1 MALADIPARI
11 RLSLE
16 GSQAVVRDLKTVERG
31 FASAKSAMVA
41 FAGGLSVAAFT
52 AKIVEVQRE
61 FDVLNSSLITVTGS
75 SQAAA
80 REMEW
85 IKKFAKETPFGLAQA
100 TQAFVKMKSLGLD
113 PSREALTSYGNT
125 ASAMGKDLN
134 QMIEAVADAAT
145 GQFERLREFGINASK
160 QGDKVA
166 FTFQGITT
174 TVGKNAAEITRY
186 LRQIGDVNFGS
197 AMLERTKTLDGALS
211 SLGDAWD
218 GLLLKISQS
227 GLGAAISGAVSTA
240 DKALTWLADN
250 IDDIGAAL
258 VTGSMAVGAALLITN
273 LGAIA
278 SAAVAAAGA
287 MLKFALSMGAF
298 GVATAAVVGLTA
310 AYMVFK
316 DEFDGTGEDAMRL
329 GNMFAVA
336 FDMITG
342 KAQDAAAAV
351 SEAASTS
358 ASEQGKAATSTV
370 GFWERALRGIAAVLD
385 MVASL
390 TLGVCDGIA
399 ASFVAVGQIVR
410 NAFAQAFNGIA
421 AMAENTLNVIA
432 DKYNKLPFLPGKIR
446 ASQFGRMSTE
456 GATSLSDVGNAFSQ
470 GMASN
475 IRTNWSDTAD
485 AYIAA
490 VKAKNAVDDLSKSA
504 QAAGTSLSRAGE
516 KGAKGLKKAKDE
528 AMELFNRLQAK
539 QAGVDPSYYA
549 DLQKLYSLYTQGR
562 ISLDDYRAA
571 VTTLISEQ
579 KYAQDAARE
588 LKEEEDKL
596 KKAREEHEKTVENQI
611 KSAQEIL
618 ANLEF
623 ETRLI
628 GLNAAER
635 EKASLMRELE
645 RQGIE
650 RGTVAWQQYAAAI
663 GEALERKRAAT
674 DLQEAQKQMQEE
686 WQRTTDDINKSL
698 TDALLR
704 GFEDG
709 KGFAKNF
716 RDTLKNM
723 FRTLVLQPLI
733 RPIVAWSGG
742 MLSMLMGGMAGAA
755 QGGAGGGLGNMGG
768 FNFSGFGG
776 MNNLGMLGS
785 YGQMF
790 ANGATLLQQG
800 WGAFSD
806 NLAALWTN
814 GQYGSAFASGAGAA
828 MSALGGI
835 FGGRAIGQA
844 LSGGYSAWGRSGN
857 SAVNT
862 GTAAGAAIGSFIP
875 GVGTAIGAL
884 VGGALGGVVN
894 RLFGRKLK
902 DYGIEGTFGGEE
914 GFSGRAWKY
923 YKGGWFRSNKTRYE
937 ALDEE
942 TRQTLAKP
950 YQAVRDQLRAYA
962 EALNIPTDKLNSV
975 THTLRLSL
983 QGLKPE
989 EIQQRYTEALG
1000 AAQEALAES
1009 LLREAEGQQME
1020 RLARGLMENFTVKAQ
1035 DAASQLQTRS
1045 YFRRDGE
1052 TAVQTLERMAASLAT
1067 VNSAFAL
1074 LGRTLFEA
1082 SVRSG
1087 DMASRLVELFGQ
1099 GQEGRNA
1106 FTQAVGSYYQNF
1118 YSETERKENARRAIT
1133 QQIQDLG
1140 LQAPDLQSANARAQ
1154 FRALVDG
1161 LDLTTDAGR
1170 RAFAALMRL
1179 QGAVAEVTEAAEDAT
1194 QAERR
1199 RAEALKEALDA
1210 AQKATD
1216 AALSALEKAIDRQ
1229 IGSLQTA
1236 LQAAQDLAS
1245 EARSVMQTAHAAAR
1259 QLYGQ
1264 TGAGNA
1270 MLAAQGQAFIRNAL
1284 TSARAGVLPDATELS
1299 RAIEAA
1305 RGGLTMD
1312 NYATVAEYERDQL
1325 VMAGRLQEIGDK
1337 AGGQLTL
1344 AEQQVAHLKTQID
1357 LLTQQKE
1364 YWREQIAAMRGQ
1376 GETLRSID
1384 QALDWLRQK
1393 MQAERAAQQA
1403 ANGSATGQ
1411 SGSTGGS
1418 GSGFGPGPATPAHT
1432 LSYDANTGRLDVG
1445 GGIYID
1451 FRTGERHYAD
1461 GSVGRLNRAEL
1472 DLFRYRA
1479 LERGIRIPQFASG
1492 GWHRGGLAL
1501 VGEEGPELVHFAQP
1515 ARIYNSADTRGM
1527 LAGDSGSSAEVAALR
1542 QDVAALRALLERIA
1556 DASQRSADT
1565 LRNVTSETGG
1575 GAFAMMEVSG

>member
-75 SQAAA
+75 SRAAA

-145 GQFERLREFGINASK
+145 GQFERLKEFGITASK

-186 LRQIGDVNFGS
+186 LRQIGEVNFAG
-197 AMLERTKTLDGALS
+197 AMLERTKTLDGAIG

-218 GLLLKISQS
+218 NLLLRVSQS

-310 AYMVFK
+310 AYMAFK

-370 GFWERALRGIAAVLD
+370 GFWERALRGIADVLD

-446 ASQFGRMSTE
+446 ASQFGRMNTE
-456 GATSLSDVGNAFSQ
+456 GATSLSDVGDAFSR

-475 IRTNWSDTAD
+475 IRTDWSEKAD

-504 QAAGTSLSRAGE
+504 QAAGTSLAKAGE

-635 EKASLMRELE
+635 EKATLMRELE

-806 NLAALWTN
+806 NLTALWAN

-835 FGGRAIGQA
+835 FGGRAVGQA

-862 GTAAGAAIGSFIP
+862 GTAAGAAIGSIIP

-1106 FTQAVGSYYQNF
+1106 FSQAVGSYYQNF

-1140 LQAPDLQSANARAQ
+1140 LKAPDLQSANARAQ

-1299 RAIEAA
+1299 RAIDAA

-1393 MQAERAAQQA
+1393 MQAERAARSA
-1403 ANGSATGQ
+1403 ASATA
-1411 SGSTGGS
+1411 STASTGGS
-1418 GSGFGPGPATPAHT
+1418 FGAGPAPQAHS
-1432 LSYDANTGRLDVG
+1432 LAYDANTGRLDVG

-1527 LAGDSGSSAEVAALR
+1527 LAGGNGSSAEVAALR

-1575 GAFAMMEVSG
+1575 GAFAMMEVAG

>member
-145 GQFERLREFGINASK
+145 GQFERLKEFGITASK

-186 LRQIGDVNFGS
+186 LRQIGEVNFAG
-197 AMLERTKTLDGALS
+197 AMLERTKTLDGAIG

-218 GLLLKISQS
+218 NLLLRVSQS

-273 LGAIA
+273 FGAIA
-278 SAAVAAAGA
+278 SAAIAAAGA

-351 SEAASTS
+351 AEAASTS

-432 DKYNKLPFLPGKIR
+432 EKYNKLPFLPGKIR

-475 IRTNWSDTAD
+475 IRSDWSDKAD

-504 QAAGTSLSRAGE
+504 QAAGTSLARAGE

-539 QAGVDPSYYA
+539 QAGVDPGYYA

-635 EKASLMRELE
+635 EKATLMRELE

-663 GEALERKRAAT
+663 GEALKRKRAAT
-674 DLQEAQKQMQEE
+674 DLQEAQKQMREE

-723 FRTLVLQPLI
+723 FRTLVLQPFI

-755 QGGAGGGLGNMGG
+755 QGGAGGGRGNMGG
-768 FNFSGFGG
+768 FNFGGLGG

-828 MSALGGI
+828 MSVLGGI
-835 FGGRAIGQA
+835 FGGRAVGQA

-862 GTAAGAAIGSFIP
+862 GTAVGAAIGSFIP

-894 RLFGRKLK
+894 RLFGRKLR

-1106 FTQAVGSYYQNF
+1106 FTQAVGGYYQNF

-1479 LERGIRIPQFASG
+1479 LERGIRIPQFAAG

-1527 LAGDSGSSAEVAALR
+1527 LAGGSGSSAEVAALR

-1575 GAFAMMEVSG
+1575 GAFAMMEVAP

>member
-134 QMIEAVADAAT
+134 QMIEAVADAST

-218 GLLLKISQS
+218 NLLLRVSQS

-310 AYMVFK
+310 AYMAFK

-370 GFWERALRGIAAVLD
+370 GFWERALRGIADVLD

-456 GATSLSDVGNAFSQ
+456 GATSLSDVGDAFSR

-475 IRTNWSDTAD
+475 IRTDWSEKAD

-504 QAAGTSLSRAGE
+504 QAAGTSLAKAGE

-635 EKASLMRELE
+635 EKATLMRELE

-698 TDALLR
+698 TDALFR

-742 MLSMLMGGMAGAA
+742 MLSMLMSGMASAA

-806 NLAALWTN
+806 NLAALWAN

-1106 FTQAVGSYYQNF
+1106 FSQAVGSYYQNF

-1140 LQAPDLQSANARAQ
+1140 LKAPDLQSANARAQ

-1376 GETLRSID
+1376 GETLMSID

-1393 MQAERAAQQA
+1393 MQAERAARSA
-1403 ANGSATGQ
+1403 ASATA
-1411 SGSTGGS
+1411 STASTGGS
-1418 GSGFGPGPATPAHT
+1418 FGAGPAPQAHS
-1432 LSYDANTGRLDVG
+1432 LSYDASTGRLDVG

-1515 ARIYNSADTRGM
+1515 ARIYNSADTRGL
-1527 LAGDSGSSAEVAALR
+1527 LAGGSGSSAEVAALR

-1575 GAFAMMEVSG
+1575 GAFAMMEVAP